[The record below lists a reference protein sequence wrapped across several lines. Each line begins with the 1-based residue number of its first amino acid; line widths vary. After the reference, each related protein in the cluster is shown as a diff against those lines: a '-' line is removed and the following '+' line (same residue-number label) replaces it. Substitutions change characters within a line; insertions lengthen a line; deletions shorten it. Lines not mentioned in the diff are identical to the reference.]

1 MADTHSH
8 DAQVHQHEHTH
19 VTHYLRHGQQW
30 EHMGTS
36 HDHEHNHTAV
46 IHVHEPHQDPDK
58 EHGREAHIHDHEQP
72 AQSSR
77 KPIALPPLGTGAALF
92 QSLPGAVRHQ
102 VRGVDEGRHWASA
115 SSRRRPLP

>member
-1 MADTHSH
+1 MPGWQPGYGLAGKATPRGRRFAMADTHSH

-30 EHMGTS
+30 EHLGTS

-46 IHVHEPHQDPDK
+46 IHAHQPHQDPDK

-72 AQSSR
+72 AQS
-77 KPIALPPLGTGAALF
+77 PA
-92 QSLPGAVRHQ
+92 
-102 VRGVDEGRHWASA
+102 
-115 SSRRRPLP
+115 